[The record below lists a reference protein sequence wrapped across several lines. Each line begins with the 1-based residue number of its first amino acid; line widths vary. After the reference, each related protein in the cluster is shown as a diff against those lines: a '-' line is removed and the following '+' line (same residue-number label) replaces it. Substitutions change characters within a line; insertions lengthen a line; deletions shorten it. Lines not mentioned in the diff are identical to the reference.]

1 MVISIDNIQL
11 FDDFKAAVGELPAVE
26 VQSVQYGGQ
35 ASGASEPDIYLSLKV
50 QGEPAELL
58 AVTKKYGHPRDIR
71 DAIWRLEEIKANITA
86 RTSSTPRVLMVI
98 APATSERGREILR
111 KEGFG
116 YWDQGGSL
124 YIELPWALFFID
136 RPRPGAALRQI
147 RKPYSGQNAQV
158 LHALLAEPVR
168 DWQILD
174 LAERAQTSTATV
186 HRVLTFLEQELWV
199 EKRGKG
205 PATVRTLRDP
215 GALLDA
221 WASNHSLDKYRFYRF
236 YHWSKSRT
244 PLRRQVTGTLNEMG
258 IDYALTLDSGAE
270 LVAPFTTGVARLAI
284 LVQDEARIE
293 QVAREMNLA
302 PVESGEN
309 IAFLATRDYSPLMF
323 RQQIDDIFVASN
335 IQLYLDL
342 RAWPKRG
349 KEQAEHLRSER
360 LPY

>member
-1 MVISIDNIQL
+1 MLMAENNLQL
-11 FDDFKAAVGELPAVE
+11 SLDFEVAVRELPAVK
-26 VQSVQYGGQ
+26 VQSARYGTQ
-35 ASGASEPDIYLSLKV
+35 PLAASEPDLCLSLNV

-58 AVTKKYGHPRDIR
+58 AVAKKYGHPRDIR
-71 DAIWRLEEIKANITA
+71 DAIWRLEQIKANFTA
-86 RTSSTPRVLMVI
+86 RTSSIPRVLMVI
-98 APATSERGREILR
+98 APAVSEKSREILR
-111 KEGFG
+111 KAGFG

-136 RPRPGAALRQI
+136 RPRPDTAPRRI

-158 LHALLAEPVR
+158 LHALLAEPGR

-174 LAERAQTSTATV
+174 LAERAQTSTTTV
-186 HRVLTFLEQELWV
+186 HRVLTFLEQQLWV

-205 PATVRTLRDP
+205 SATVRTLLDP

-221 WASNHSLDKYRFYRF
+221 WAGNHSLDKYRFYRF
-236 YHWSKSRT
+236 YHWSQSRT
-244 PLRRQVTGTLNEMG
+244 VLRRQVTGTLNEMG

-293 QVAREMNLA
+293 QVAGEMNLA

-323 RQQIDDIFVASN
+323 RQQIDGANVASN
-335 IQLYLDL
+335 VHLYLDL